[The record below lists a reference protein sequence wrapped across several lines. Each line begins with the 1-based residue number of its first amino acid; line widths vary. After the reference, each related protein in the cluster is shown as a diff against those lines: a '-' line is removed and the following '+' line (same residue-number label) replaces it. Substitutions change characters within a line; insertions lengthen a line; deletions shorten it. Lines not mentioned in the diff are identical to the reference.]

1 MEHLL
6 NLKKNGFLNLLK
18 TQQTRFSS
26 RNFFEILVKFSTST
40 RSSGKVN
47 FIKSTI
53 LSKTIKSRSLKE
65 MQKDQDLWIKT
76 LRERKVIEE
85 TPKEM
90 INRRSVSRELNHEI
104 EKSEESK
111 LSRDSLYDSRFRK
124 DINKISKVEEQILT
138 LKKGLKLFGVLLLV
152 TIFLFL
158 FSLFLM
164 NRKISAL
171 QARIDFLENSKN

>member
-1 MEHLL
+1 MELPSS
-6 NLKKNGFLNLLK
+6 LKKNGFLSLLK
-18 TQQTRFSS
+18 TQQPKSS
-26 RNFFEILVKFSTST
+26 LRIIYRNFHKFSTSA

-85 TPKEM
+85 TPKDV
-90 INRRSVSRELNHEI
+90 INRRGVSRELNHEI

-111 LSRDSLYDSRFRK
+111 LSRDSLYDSRFKK

-138 LKKGLKLFGVLLLV
+138 LKKGLKLFGVLLLI

-158 FSLFLM
+158 FSLFLL

-171 QARIDFLENSKN
+171 QSRIDFLESAKN